1 LISINSKPW
10 KLPREWGQTS
20 LERRNVT
27 LQRRTGCLNC
37 AVRDQA
43 LCQVLSPADLA
54 KLNRQAYHKRFS
66 AGQLLTG
73 LTAAQGWCATIL
85 SGVVKLTKSLPDGRQ
100 QIVGLLFPA
109 DFLGRP
115 WGRSLS
121 TNSACWQAEAVTA
134 LELCCYST
142 HAFEQLLAEQPNLKQ
157 LFLQRTLDAVD
168 AAHEWMLLLGCKRA
182 SERVAA
188 LLLMLAQRLKPPN
201 GATTAKPL
209 PPLIELPLSRAD
221 IAEYLGLRL
230 ETVSRQL
237 NRLEAAG
244 VIKRCDR
251 RGIAL
256 CNVGELERR
265 SGDPFHGQL

>member
-1 LISINSKPW
+1 M
-10 KLPREWGQTS
+10 
-20 LERRNVT
+20 V
-27 LQRRTGCLNC
+27 
-37 AVRDQA
+37 
-43 LCQVLSPADLA
+43 
-54 KLNRQAYHKRFS
+54 
-66 AGQLLTG
+66 
-73 LTAAQGWCATIL
+73 
-85 SGVVKLTKSLPDGRQ
+85 
-100 QIVGLLFPA
+100 
-109 DFLGRP
+109 
-115 WGRSLS
+115 
-121 TNSACWQAEAVTA
+121 
-134 LELCCYST
+134 
-142 HAFEQLLAEQPNLKQ
+142 
-157 LFLQRTLDAVD
+157 
-168 AAHEWMLLLGCKRA
+168 LLLGCKRA

-256 CNVGELERR
+256 VQRRRARAPVGRSLPRAALTLSGPPSLPR
-265 SGDPFHGQL
+265 SGATPASAWPQRGPASAITVYLGPITKARLCRI